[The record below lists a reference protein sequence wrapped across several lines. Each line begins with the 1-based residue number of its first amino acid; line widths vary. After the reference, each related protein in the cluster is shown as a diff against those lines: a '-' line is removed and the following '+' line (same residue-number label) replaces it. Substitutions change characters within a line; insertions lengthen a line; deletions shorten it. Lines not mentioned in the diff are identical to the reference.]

1 MYFIEP
7 TNINEFNDLIISMPA
22 MSNKNPELLNKL
34 KNILYHY
41 FEEVYLK
48 NPENIKRFMN
58 YEIDDTYLETFFEN
72 YSIDKKYLSKINTLF
87 KKTLAYYLES
97 LYQLKGSILVL
108 EIFSKIFENIFQ
120 GINFYQIIVTRQ
132 EEIITQDDGTKLR
145 QFSYKYEL
153 EPLIINNKDKILT
166 EFNNKVSLTGKHLMT
181 LEQYS
186 DFKIFPIR
194 TNLIYV
200 QFTSIQANIDN
211 DKTFNQIIQAYALT
225 KLSNI
230 FFELKN
236 FYNLSFVNLN
246 GVDLFHLLKFADLTR
261 VRLNFPSF
269 TFHYNDKLM
278 YNLIFSQDSLENI
291 EEILYEYKKLDYK
304 DRKATDNLYRK
315 WKFLVKQYSTVK
327 RLYHNYDEMQNYL
340 IKNNSDLVNLI
351 LSFKTEEEFI
361 DFYIN
366 LYNQIINKIDQNDF
380 YLILFINFIFLNLIT
395 NDAFI
400 DNFFMPIYNLF
411 QHYFFPIDMD
421 FLNTLSE
428 EFVIKDKFESFGTS
442 DDQKISIDL
451 KGFMS
456 KYLERPDEIFVYF
469 TTKINDNNKINDKVS
484 VFPIVPYK
492 FIVDL
497 NDNQSLLIYNTQ
509 KENYYLNDKNT
520 VIVNNNFT
528 DKNVFSDLNNVIVQ
542 VNSND
547 KQSFQDNESILINVS
562 LTNEKQ
568 IDDNQS
574 IYLDLKFSDQT
585 KYNDDNNE
593 TINRANYLELNT
605 LNNYLIFYNEQVRK
619 ESSFL
624 DNFNYKY
631 NNLNDYL
638 YFNINNLF

>member
-1 MYFIEP
+1 VYFIEP